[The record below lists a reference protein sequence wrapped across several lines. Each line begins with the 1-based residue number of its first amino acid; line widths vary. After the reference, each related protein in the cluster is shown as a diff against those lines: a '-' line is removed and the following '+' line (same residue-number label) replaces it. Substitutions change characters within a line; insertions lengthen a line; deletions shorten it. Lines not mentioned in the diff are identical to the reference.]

1 MTDLA
6 GLVADE
12 RSDWDSSGGPAV
24 ETECSHCRGVGSAP
38 NQGTKTPH
46 ATQLSQKKKKLPNE
60 YLFMSTRC
68 ILYQLI
74 T

>member
-46 ATQLSQKKKKLPNE
+46 ATQLSQKKKK
-60 YLFMSTRC
+60 
-68 ILYQLI
+68 
-74 T
+74 